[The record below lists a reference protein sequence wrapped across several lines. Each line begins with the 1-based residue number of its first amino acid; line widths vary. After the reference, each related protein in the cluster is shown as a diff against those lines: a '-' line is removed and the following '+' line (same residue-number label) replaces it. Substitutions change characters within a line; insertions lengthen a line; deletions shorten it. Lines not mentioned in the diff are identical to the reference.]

1 MKIYEELTLKF
12 EEPQW
17 AIAPEFAVMD
27 VVLEKHP
34 EVIKFVEADVT
45 AGLKNNGFGR
55 GDTPSVER
63 IVRMA
68 IFKELK
74 NLDYRELEFAQKDS
88 RLCEFFCKTN
98 KDDPFS
104 YQMWHKYIS
113 RIKRETLEKMLIT
126 INQTAIESGIEDVS
140 RFRRDSTAIETNIHY
155 PTNNGLVW
163 DCVKE
168 AHRPLEQL
176 RAEVSGLEV
185 KDYRK
190 AAKKNAFQI
199 NVTKNA
205 EKRVQMFQK
214 QLKQFSLS
222 MEQVT
227 KVIKKKSD
235 YRVNPKAVAV
245 IKALEHL
252 YEQMKKVKD
261 MTGRWEVKGEK
272 VPVKEKLFSIYEEH
286 TDIIV
291 KGQREAVFGH
301 KVNLGTGKSDM
312 ILTCE
317 VEKGNPSDTE
327 LYQAAIDQV
336 KQDYNMTPK
345 AVVTDGGYA
354 SLANMKWAMG
364 QGIVNIVFN
373 KIVGSLKNVA
383 TSVRIEKKLKRWR
396 AGMEAVISNFKRGFN
411 IRRCLWKGW
420 EHFRQKVFW
429 SVIGYN
435 IRILTGAFLVKMTT
449 L

>member
-1 MKIYEELTLKF
+1 
-12 EEPQW
+12 
-17 AIAPEFAVMD
+17 
-27 VVLEKHP
+27 
-34 EVIKFVEADVT
+34 
-45 AGLKNNGFGR
+45 
-55 GDTPSVER
+55 
-63 IVRMA
+63 
-68 IFKELK
+68 
-74 NLDYRELEFAQKDS
+74 
-88 RLCEFFCKTN
+88 
-98 KDDPFS
+98 
-104 YQMWHKYIS
+104 
-113 RIKRETLEKMLIT
+113 
-126 INQTAIESGIEDVS
+126 
-140 RFRRDSTAIETNIHY
+140 
-155 PTNNGLVW
+155 
-163 DCVKE
+163 
-168 AHRPLEQL
+168 
-176 RAEVSGLEV
+176 
-185 KDYRK
+185 
-190 AAKKNAFQI
+190 
-199 NVTKNA
+199 
-205 EKRVQMFQK
+205 
-214 QLKQFSLS
+214 
-222 MEQVT
+222 
-227 KVIKKKSD
+227 
-235 YRVNPKAVAV
+235 V